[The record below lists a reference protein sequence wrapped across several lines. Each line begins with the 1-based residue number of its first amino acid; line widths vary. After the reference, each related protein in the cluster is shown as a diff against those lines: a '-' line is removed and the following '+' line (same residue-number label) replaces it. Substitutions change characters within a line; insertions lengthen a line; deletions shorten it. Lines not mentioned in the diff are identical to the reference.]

1 MTKNNQTK
9 RYAYAHSGIAP
20 LRKTASDTAEMVS
33 QVLLGETMEILESV
47 ERWHRVI
54 CDFDGYEGW
63 VSVAQV
69 VEFNSEAA
77 YKSWSENTE
86 RRRSPFYTYR
96 ISRGNTFLIVPT
108 GAPIIFNGFD
118 VELPDGRWD
127 VVITPYQLK
136 EHAIMDTAMEF
147 LGVPY
152 LWGGRTDAGI
162 DCSGYIQMVYS
173 LHKYNLPRDASQ
185 QFKAAPLIEGGLKKA
200 NYGDVVYFHGKDG
213 ESITHVGFYLGEGNL
228 MHASGNVQIQTIDPD
243 RRASS
248 RYLFNETLSK
258 CIAGIQSSKDLKKA
272 GSRNN

>member
-69 VEFNSEAA
+69 VEFSSESA
-77 YKSWSENTE
+77 YKLWHENAE

-96 ISRGNTFLIVPT
+96 ISRGNTYLIVPT

-185 QFKAAPLIEGGLKKA
+185 QFKAAPLIEGGLKQA

-213 ESITHVGFYLGEGNL
+213 KSITHVGFYLGEGNL

-258 CIAGIQSSKDLKKA
+258 SIAGIQSSKDLKKA
-272 GSRNN
+272 GSLNN